1 MDVLQG
7 RLERLVKKIENS
19 RRLSVSVLK
28 VRNSLL
34 CDNEILLPPTPP
46 AVKLLTLLIMAFDA

>member
-1 MDVLQG
+1 MDVLQE

-28 VRNSLL
+28 VRKSLF
-34 CDNEILLPPTPP
+34 CYDEILLPPTPP
-46 AVKLLTLLIMAFDA
+46 AAKLLTLLIMAFDA

>member
-19 RRLSVSVLK
+19 RRVSVSVIK

-34 CDNEILLPPTPP
+34 YDDGILLPPTPP
-46 AVKLLTLLIMAFDA
+46 AAKLLTLLIMAFDA